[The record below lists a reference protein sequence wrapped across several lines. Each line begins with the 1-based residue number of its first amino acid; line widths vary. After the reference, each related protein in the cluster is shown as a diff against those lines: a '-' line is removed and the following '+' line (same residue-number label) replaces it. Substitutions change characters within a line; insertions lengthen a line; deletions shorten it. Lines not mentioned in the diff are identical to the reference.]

1 MIHRSPENMNLK
13 TYECQY
19 FKFLFLGLLLT
30 ERCKQ
35 FLLSIQIETKDQIV
49 NVKAEMLWYFIL
61 IY

>member
-13 TYECQY
+13 TNECQY

-49 NVKAEMLWYFIL
+49 KVKAEML
-61 IY
+61 